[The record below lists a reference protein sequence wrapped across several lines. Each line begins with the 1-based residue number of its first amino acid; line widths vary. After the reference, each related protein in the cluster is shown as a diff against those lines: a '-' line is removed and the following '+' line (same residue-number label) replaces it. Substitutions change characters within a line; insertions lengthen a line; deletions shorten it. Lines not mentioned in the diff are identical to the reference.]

1 MEFDVCILDVIVPMD
16 HESVGP
22 HVKCWRVELVIHGFA
37 DFELHLFDLCRGVS
51 VVRGFR
57 EI

>member
-51 VVRGFR
+51 VVRGF
-57 EI
+57 